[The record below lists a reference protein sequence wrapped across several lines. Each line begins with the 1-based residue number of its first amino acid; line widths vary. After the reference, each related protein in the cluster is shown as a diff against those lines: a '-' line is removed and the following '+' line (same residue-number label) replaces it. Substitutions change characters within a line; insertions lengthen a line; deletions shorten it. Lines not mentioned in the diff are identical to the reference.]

1 MTQDEIKK
9 QLGYRAADDLIRDGM
24 KIGLG
29 TGSTAVWAVRRLGTL
44 YSAGKVRD
52 ILAVPTSSQTEMECQ
67 EQGIPLRSMND
78 PEINGSL
85 DLTIDGADQID
96 GSGYMTKGGGGALL
110 IEKIVAYA
118 SKKMAVVADHSKLT
132 EALGLSYP
140 IPLEVLPEARIPVLN
155 TLKGMDTQP
164 RVRMAVKKMG
174 AVITDNGNLI
184 IDVTLRE
191 AWDPEELDRE
201 FSRVPGVLG
210 NGLFTRMRPLLYI
223 GYPGG
228 DIDVKDFQTERS

>member
-1 MTQDEIKK
+1 MTQEEVKK
-9 QLGYRAADDLIRDGM
+9 QLGFRAADDLIRNGM

-29 TGSTAVWAVRRLGTL
+29 TGSTAVWAVRRLGML
-44 YSAGKVRD
+44 YYDGKVND

-85 DLTIDGADQID
+85 DLTIDGVDQID
-96 GSGYMTKGGGGALL
+96 GSGCMTKGGGGALL

-132 EALGLSYP
+132 DALGLSFP

-155 TLKGMDTQP
+155 TLKEMNTQP

-191 AWDPEELDRE
+191 VWNPEELDRE
-201 FSRVPGVLG
+201 FSRIPGVLG
-210 NGLFTRMRPLLYI
+210 NGLFTRIKPLLYI
-223 GYPGG
+223 GDSGG
-228 DIDVKDFQTERS
+228 NIEIRDFN